1 MGSKVTESL
10 VEFGS
15 DVLEGWNL
23 YKQLVVLEEVGEL
36 GESKVVHDNI

>member
-1 MGSKVTESL
+1 MGSEVAEGF
-10 VEFGS
+10 VEFGP
-15 DVLEGWNL
+15 DGLEGRDL